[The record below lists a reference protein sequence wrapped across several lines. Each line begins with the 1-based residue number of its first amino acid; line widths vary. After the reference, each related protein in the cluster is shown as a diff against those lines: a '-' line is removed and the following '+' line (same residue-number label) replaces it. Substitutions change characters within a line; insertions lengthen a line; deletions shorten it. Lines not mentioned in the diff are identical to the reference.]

1 MCQNAFV
8 PRYVDK
14 DERRRQVAGA
24 LHRIAAREGLEK
36 VSIRT
41 VAAEAG
47 LSVGAVQRDF
57 GTKDELLHFALRQV
71 LANVAERISKVRIG
85 PGRFSFAEGL
95 RGVLTELLPT
105 DDDRLAEAR
114 VWSAFY
120 ARAAVDARFADVLAE
135 LDAHS
140 REALRAAV
148 GWAVE
153 AGELAPG
160 QDPDALVE
168 LLLVL
173 VDGVWLSAVR
183 QPPGTPL
190 DAQRAAVEAA
200 ITALTVAGGGDQ
212 GSDVRE

>member
-1 MCQNAFV
+1 MAV

-14 DERRRQVAGA
+14 DGRRRQVAAA
-24 LHRIAAREGLEK
+24 LHRIAAREGLES

-57 GTKDELLHFALRQV
+57 GTKEALLLFAMHEVVDAVSAR
-71 LANVAERISKVRIG
+71 LARVRIG
-85 PGRFSFAEGL
+85 PGRLSFAEGL
-95 RGVLTELLPT
+95 RQVLTDLLPT
-105 DDDRLAEAR
+105 DGERLAEAR

-120 ARAAVDARFADVLAE
+120 ARAAVDAEFARVLAGF
-135 LDAHS
+135 DVRA
-140 REALRAAV
+140 RAALRAAV
-148 GWAVE
+148 GWAGE
-153 AGELAPG
+153 QGELAPG

-173 VDGVWLSAVR
+173 VDGIWLSAVR

-200 ITALTVAGGGDQ
+200 VAAITRG
-212 GSDVRE
+212 

>member
-1 MCQNAFV
+1 MCQNVAV

-14 DERRRQVAGA
+14 DGRRRQVAAA
-24 LHRIAAREGLEK
+24 LHRIAAREGLES

-57 GTKDELLHFALRQV
+57 GTKEALLLFAMHEVVDAVSAR
-71 LANVAERISKVRIG
+71 LARVRIG
-85 PGRFSFAEGL
+85 PGLLSFAEGL
-95 RGVLTELLPT
+95 RQVLTDLLPT
-105 DDDRLAEAR
+105 DDERLAEAR

-120 ARAAVDARFADVLAE
+120 ARAAVDAEFAEVLAGF
-135 LDAHS
+135 DA
-140 REALRAAV
+140 RARAALRAAV
-148 GWAVE
+148 GWAGE
-153 AGELAPG
+153 QGELAPG

-173 VDGVWLSAVR
+173 VDGIWLSAVR
-183 QPPGTPL
+183 QPPGAPL

-200 ITALTVAGGGDQ
+200 VAAVTRG
-212 GSDVRE
+212 

>member
-1 MCQNAFV
+1 MCQNVAV

-14 DERRRQVAGA
+14 DGRRRQVAAA
-24 LHRIAAREGLEK
+24 LHRIAAREGLES

-57 GTKDELLHFALRQV
+57 GTKEALLLFAMHEVVDAVAAR
-71 LANVAERISKVRIG
+71 LARVRIG
-85 PGRFSFAEGL
+85 PGLLSFAEGL
-95 RGVLTELLPT
+95 RQVLTDLLPT
-105 DDDRLAEAR
+105 DDERLAEAR

-120 ARAAVDARFADVLAE
+120 ARAAVDAEFAEVLAGFD
-135 LDAHS
+135 LRA
-140 REALRAAV
+140 RAALRAAV
-148 GWAVE
+148 GWAGE
-153 AGELAPG
+153 QGELAPG

-173 VDGVWLSAVR
+173 VDGIWLSAVR
-183 QPPGTPL
+183 QPPGAPL

-200 ITALTVAGGGDQ
+200 VAAVTRG
-212 GSDVRE
+212 

>member
-1 MCQNAFV
+1 MAV

-14 DERRRQVAGA
+14 DGRRRQVAAA
-24 LHRIAAREGLEK
+24 LHRIAAREGLES

-57 GTKDELLHFALRQV
+57 GTKEALLLFAMHEVVDAVSAR
-71 LANVAERISKVRIG
+71 LARVRIG
-85 PGRFSFAEGL
+85 PGLLSFAEGL
-95 RGVLTELLPT
+95 RQVLTDLLPT
-105 DDDRLAEAR
+105 DDERLAEAR

-120 ARAAVDARFADVLAE
+120 ARAAVDAEFAEVLAGF
-135 LDAHS
+135 DVRA
-140 REALRAAV
+140 RAALRAAV
-148 GWAVE
+148 GWAGE
-153 AGELAPG
+153 QGELAPG

-173 VDGVWLSAVR
+173 VDGIWLSAVR

-200 ITALTVAGGGDQ
+200 VAAVARG
-212 GSDVRE
+212 

>member
-1 MCQNAFV
+1 MAV

-14 DERRRQVAGA
+14 DGRRRQVAAA
-24 LHRIAAREGLEK
+24 LHRIAAREGLES

-57 GTKDELLHFALRQV
+57 GTKEALLLFAMHEVVDAVSAR
-71 LANVAERISKVRIG
+71 LARVRIG
-85 PGRFSFAEGL
+85 PGLLSFAEGL
-95 RGVLTELLPT
+95 RQVLTDLLPT
-105 DDDRLAEAR
+105 DDERLAEAR

-120 ARAAVDARFADVLAE
+120 ARAAVDAEFAEVLAGF
-135 LDAHS
+135 DVRA
-140 REALRAAV
+140 RAALRAAV
-148 GWAVE
+148 GWAGE
-153 AGELAPG
+153 QGELAPG

-173 VDGVWLSAVR
+173 VDGIWLSAVR
-183 QPPGTPL
+183 QPPGAPL

-200 ITALTVAGGGDQ
+200 VAAVTRG
-212 GSDVRE
+212 

>member
-1 MCQNAFV
+1 MAV

-14 DERRRQVAGA
+14 DGRRRQVAAA
-24 LHRIAAREGLEK
+24 LHRIAAREGLES

-57 GTKDELLHFALRQV
+57 GTKEALLLFAMHEVVDAVAAR
-71 LANVAERISKVRIG
+71 LARVRIG
-85 PGRFSFAEGL
+85 PGLLSFAEGL
-95 RGVLTELLPT
+95 RQVLTDLLPT
-105 DDDRLAEAR
+105 DDERLAEAR

-120 ARAAVDARFADVLAE
+120 ARAAVDAEFAQVLAGFD
-135 LDAHS
+135 LRA
-140 REALRAAV
+140 RAALRAAV
-148 GWAVE
+148 GWAGE
-153 AGELAPG
+153 QGELAPG

-173 VDGVWLSAVR
+173 VDGIWLSAVR
-183 QPPGTPL
+183 QPPGAPL

-200 ITALTVAGGGDQ
+200 VAAVTRG
-212 GSDVRE
+212 

>member
-1 MCQNAFV
+1 MAV

-14 DERRRQVAGA
+14 DGRRRQVAAA
-24 LHRIAAREGLEK
+24 LHRIAAREGLES

-57 GTKDELLHFALRQV
+57 GTKEALLLFAMHEVVDAVSAR
-71 LANVAERISKVRIG
+71 LARVRIG
-85 PGRFSFAEGL
+85 PGLLSFAEGL
-95 RGVLTELLPT
+95 RQVLTDLLPT
-105 DDDRLAEAR
+105 DDERLAEAR

-120 ARAAVDARFADVLAE
+120 ARAAVDAEFAEVLAGF
-135 LDAHS
+135 DVRA
-140 REALRAAV
+140 RAALRAAV
-148 GWAVE
+148 GWADE
-153 AGELAPG
+153 RGELAPG

-173 VDGVWLSAVR
+173 VDGIWLSAVR
-183 QPPGTPL
+183 QPPGAPL

-200 ITALTVAGGGDQ
+200 VAAVTRG
-212 GSDVRE
+212 

>member
-1 MCQNAFV
+1 VCQNVAV

-14 DERRRQVAGA
+14 DGRRRQVAAA
-24 LHRIAAREGLEK
+24 LHRIAAREGLES

-57 GTKDELLHFALRQV
+57 GTKEALLLFAMHEVVDAVSAR
-71 LANVAERISKVRIG
+71 LARVRIG
-85 PGRFSFAEGL
+85 PGLLSFAEGL
-95 RGVLTELLPT
+95 RQVLTDLLPT
-105 DDDRLAEAR
+105 DDERLAEAR

-120 ARAAVDARFADVLAE
+120 ARAAVDAEFAEVLAGF
-135 LDAHS
+135 DVRA
-140 REALRAAV
+140 RAALRAAV
-148 GWAVE
+148 GWAGE
-153 AGELAPG
+153 QGELAPG

-173 VDGVWLSAVR
+173 VDGIWLSAVR
-183 QPPGTPL
+183 QPPGAPL

-200 ITALTVAGGGDQ
+200 VAAVTRG
-212 GSDVRE
+212 

>member
-1 MCQNAFV
+1 MCQNVAV

-14 DERRRQVAGA
+14 DGRRRQVAAA
-24 LHRIAAREGLEK
+24 LHRIAAREGLES

-57 GTKDELLHFALRQV
+57 GTKEALLLFAMHEVVDAVSAR
-71 LANVAERISKVRIG
+71 LARVRIG
-85 PGRFSFAEGL
+85 PGLLSFAEGL
-95 RGVLTELLPT
+95 RQVLTDLLPT
-105 DDDRLAEAR
+105 DDERLAEAR

-120 ARAAVDARFADVLAE
+120 ARAAVDAEFAEVLAGF
-135 LDAHS
+135 DVRA
-140 REALRAAV
+140 RAALRAAV
-148 GWAVE
+148 GWAGE
-153 AGELAPG
+153 QGELAPG

-173 VDGVWLSAVR
+173 VDGIWLSAVR

-200 ITALTVAGGGDQ
+200 VAAVTRG
-212 GSDVRE
+212 

>member
-1 MCQNAFV
+1 VCQNVAV

-14 DERRRQVAGA
+14 DGRRRQVAAA
-24 LHRIAAREGLEK
+24 LHRIAAREGLES

-57 GTKDELLHFALRQV
+57 GTKEALLLFAMHEVVDAVAAR
-71 LANVAERISKVRIG
+71 LARVRIG
-85 PGRFSFAEGL
+85 PGLLSFAEGL
-95 RGVLTELLPT
+95 RQVLTDLLPT
-105 DDDRLAEAR
+105 DDERLAEAR

-120 ARAAVDARFADVLAE
+120 ARAAVDAEFAEVLAGF
-135 LDAHS
+135 DVRA
-140 REALRAAV
+140 RTALRAAV
-148 GWAVE
+148 GWAGE
-153 AGELAPG
+153 QGELAPG

-173 VDGVWLSAVR
+173 VDGIWLSAVR
-183 QPPGTPL
+183 QPPGAPL

-200 ITALTVAGGGDQ
+200 VAAVTRG
-212 GSDVRE
+212 

>member
-1 MCQNAFV
+1 MAV

-14 DERRRQVAGA
+14 DGRRRQVAAA
-24 LHRIAAREGLEK
+24 LHRIAAREGLES

-57 GTKDELLHFALRQV
+57 GTKEALLLFAMHEVVDAVAAR
-71 LANVAERISKVRIG
+71 LARVRIG
-85 PGRFSFAEGL
+85 PGLLSFAEGL
-95 RGVLTELLPT
+95 RQVLTDLLPT
-105 DDDRLAEAR
+105 DDERLAEAR

-120 ARAAVDARFADVLAE
+120 ARAAVDAEFAEVLAGF
-135 LDAHS
+135 DVRA
-140 REALRAAV
+140 RAALRAAV
-148 GWAVE
+148 GWAGE
-153 AGELAPG
+153 QGELAPG

-173 VDGVWLSAVR
+173 VDGIWLSAVR
-183 QPPGTPL
+183 QPPGAPL

-200 ITALTVAGGGDQ
+200 VAAVTRG
-212 GSDVRE
+212 

>member
-1 MCQNAFV
+1 MCQNVAV

-14 DERRRQVAGA
+14 DGRRRQVAAA
-24 LHRIAAREGLEK
+24 LHRIAAREGLES

-57 GTKDELLHFALRQV
+57 GTKEALLLFAMHEVVDAVAAR
-71 LANVAERISKVRIG
+71 LARVRIG
-85 PGRFSFAEGL
+85 PGLLSFAEGL
-95 RGVLTELLPT
+95 RQVLTDLLPT
-105 DDDRLAEAR
+105 DDERLAEAR

-120 ARAAVDARFADVLAE
+120 ARAAVDAEFAEVLAGF
-135 LDAHS
+135 DVRA
-140 REALRAAV
+140 RAALRAAV
-148 GWAVE
+148 GWAGE
-153 AGELAPG
+153 QGELAPG

-173 VDGVWLSAVR
+173 VDGIWLSAVR
-183 QPPGTPL
+183 QPPGAPL

-200 ITALTVAGGGDQ
+200 VAAVTRG
-212 GSDVRE
+212 

>member
-1 MCQNAFV
+1 
-8 PRYVDK
+8 VDK
-14 DERRRQVAGA
+14 DGRRRQVAAA
-24 LHRIAAREGLEK
+24 LHRIAAREGLES

-57 GTKDELLHFALRQV
+57 GTKEALLLFAMHEVVDAVSAR
-71 LANVAERISKVRIG
+71 LARVRIG
-85 PGRFSFAEGL
+85 PGLLSFAEGL
-95 RGVLTELLPT
+95 RQVLTDLLPT
-105 DDDRLAEAR
+105 DDERLAEAR

-120 ARAAVDARFADVLAE
+120 ARAAVDAEFAEVLAGF
-135 LDAHS
+135 DVRA
-140 REALRAAV
+140 RAALRAAV
-148 GWAVE
+148 GWAGE
-153 AGELAPG
+153 QGELAPG

-173 VDGVWLSAVR
+173 VDGIWLSAVR

-200 ITALTVAGGGDQ
+200 VAAVTRG
-212 GSDVRE
+212 

>member
-1 MCQNAFV
+1 MAV

-14 DERRRQVAGA
+14 DGRRRQVAAA
-24 LHRIAAREGLEK
+24 LHRIAAREGLES

-57 GTKDELLHFALRQV
+57 GTKEALLLFAMHEVVDAVAAR
-71 LANVAERISKVRIG
+71 LARVRIG
-85 PGRFSFAEGL
+85 PGLLSFAEGL
-95 RGVLTELLPT
+95 RQVLTDLLPT
-105 DDDRLAEAR
+105 DDERLAEAR

-120 ARAAVDARFADVLAE
+120 ARAAVDAEFAEVLAGFD
-135 LDAHS
+135 LRA
-140 REALRAAV
+140 RAALRAAV
-148 GWAVE
+148 GWAGE
-153 AGELAPG
+153 QGELAPG

-173 VDGVWLSAVR
+173 VDGIWLSAVR
-183 QPPGTPL
+183 QPPGAPL

-200 ITALTVAGGGDQ
+200 VAAVTRG
-212 GSDVRE
+212 

>member
-1 MCQNAFV
+1 MAV

-14 DERRRQVAGA
+14 DGRRRQVAAA
-24 LHRIAAREGLEK
+24 LHRIAAREGLES

-57 GTKDELLHFALRQV
+57 GTKEALLLFAMHEVVDAVSAR
-71 LANVAERISKVRIG
+71 LARVRIG
-85 PGRFSFAEGL
+85 PGLLSFAEGL
-95 RGVLTELLPT
+95 RQVLTDLLPT
-105 DDDRLAEAR
+105 DDERLAEAR

-120 ARAAVDARFADVLAE
+120 ARAAVDAEFAEVLAGF
-135 LDAHS
+135 DA
-140 REALRAAV
+140 RARAALRAAV
-148 GWAVE
+148 GWAGE
-153 AGELAPG
+153 QGELAPG

-173 VDGVWLSAVR
+173 VDGIWLSAVR
-183 QPPGTPL
+183 QPPGAPL

-200 ITALTVAGGGDQ
+200 VAAVTRG
-212 GSDVRE
+212 

>member
-1 MCQNAFV
+1 MAV

-14 DERRRQVAGA
+14 DGRRRQVAAA
-24 LHRIAAREGLEK
+24 LHRIAAREGLES

-57 GTKDELLHFALRQV
+57 GTKEALLLFAMHEVVDAVAAR
-71 LANVAERISKVRIG
+71 LARVRIG
-85 PGRFSFAEGL
+85 PGLLSFAEGL
-95 RGVLTELLPT
+95 RQVLTDLLPT
-105 DDDRLAEAR
+105 DDQRLAEAR

-120 ARAAVDARFADVLAE
+120 ARAAVDAEFAQVLAGFD
-135 LDAHS
+135 LRA
-140 REALRAAV
+140 RAALRAAV
-148 GWAVE
+148 GWAGE
-153 AGELAPG
+153 QGELAPG

-173 VDGVWLSAVR
+173 VDGIWLSAVR
-183 QPPGTPL
+183 QPPGAPL

-200 ITALTVAGGGDQ
+200 VAAVTRG
-212 GSDVRE
+212 

>member
-1 MCQNAFV
+1 MCQNVAV

-14 DERRRQVAGA
+14 DGRRRQVAAA
-24 LHRIAAREGLEK
+24 LHRIAAREGLES

-57 GTKDELLHFALRQV
+57 GTKEALLLFAMHEVVDAVAAR
-71 LANVAERISKVRIG
+71 LARVRIG
-85 PGRFSFAEGL
+85 PGLLSFAEGL
-95 RGVLTELLPT
+95 RQVLTDLLPT
-105 DDDRLAEAR
+105 DDERLAEAR

-120 ARAAVDARFADVLAE
+120 ARAAVDAEFAEVLAGF
-135 LDAHS
+135 DVRA
-140 REALRAAV
+140 RAALRAAV
-148 GWAVE
+148 GWAGE
-153 AGELAPG
+153 QGELAPG

-173 VDGVWLSAVR
+173 VDGIWLSAVR
-183 QPPGTPL
+183 QPPGSPL

-200 ITALTVAGGGDQ
+200 VAAVTRG
-212 GSDVRE
+212 

>member
-1 MCQNAFV
+1 MAV

-14 DERRRQVAGA
+14 DGRRRQVAAA
-24 LHRIAAREGLEK
+24 LHRIAAREGLES

-57 GTKDELLHFALRQV
+57 GTKEALLLFAMHEVVDAVAAR
-71 LANVAERISKVRIG
+71 LARVRIG
-85 PGRFSFAEGL
+85 PGLLSFAEGL
-95 RGVLTELLPT
+95 RQVLTDLLPT
-105 DDDRLAEAR
+105 DDERLAEAR

-120 ARAAVDARFADVLAE
+120 ARAAVDAEFAEVLAGF
-135 LDAHS
+135 DVRA
-140 REALRAAV
+140 RAALRAAV
-148 GWAVE
+148 GWAGE
-153 AGELAPG
+153 QGELAPG

-173 VDGVWLSAVR
+173 VDGIWLSAVR
-183 QPPGTPL
+183 QPPGSPL

-200 ITALTVAGGGDQ
+200 VAAVTRG
-212 GSDVRE
+212 

>member
-1 MCQNAFV
+1 MAV

-14 DERRRQVAGA
+14 DGRRRQVAAA
-24 LHRIAAREGLEK
+24 LHRIAAREGLES

-57 GTKDELLHFALRQV
+57 GTKEALLLFAMHEVVDAVSAR
-71 LANVAERISKVRIG
+71 LARVRIG
-85 PGRFSFAEGL
+85 PGLLSFAEGL
-95 RGVLTELLPT
+95 RQVLTDLLPT
-105 DDDRLAEAR
+105 DDERLAEAR

-120 ARAAVDARFADVLAE
+120 ARAAVDAEFAEVLAGF
-135 LDAHS
+135 DVRA
-140 REALRAAV
+140 RAALRAAV
-148 GWAVE
+148 GWAGE
-153 AGELAPG
+153 QGELAPG

-173 VDGVWLSAVR
+173 VDGIWLSAVR

-200 ITALTVAGGGDQ
+200 VAAVTRG
-212 GSDVRE
+212 

>member
-1 MCQNAFV
+1 MCQNVAV

-14 DERRRQVAGA
+14 DGRRRQVAAA
-24 LHRIAAREGLEK
+24 LHRIAAREGLES

-57 GTKDELLHFALRQV
+57 GTKEALLLFAMHEVVDAVAAR
-71 LANVAERISKVRIG
+71 LARVRIG
-85 PGRFSFAEGL
+85 PGLLSFAEGL
-95 RGVLTELLPT
+95 RQVLTDLLPT
-105 DDDRLAEAR
+105 DDERLAEAR

-120 ARAAVDARFADVLAE
+120 ARAAVDAEFAEVLAGF
-135 LDAHS
+135 DVRA
-140 REALRAAV
+140 RAALRAAV
-148 GWAVE
+148 GWAGE
-153 AGELAPG
+153 HGELAPG

-173 VDGVWLSAVR
+173 VDGIWLSAVR
-183 QPPGTPL
+183 QPPGAPL

-200 ITALTVAGGGDQ
+200 VAAVTRG
-212 GSDVRE
+212 

>member
-1 MCQNAFV
+1 MCQNVAV

-14 DERRRQVAGA
+14 DGRRRQVAAA
-24 LHRIAAREGLEK
+24 LHRIAAREGLES

-57 GTKDELLHFALRQV
+57 GTKEALLLFAMHEVVDAVAAR
-71 LANVAERISKVRIG
+71 LARVRIG
-85 PGRFSFAEGL
+85 PGLLSFAEGL
-95 RGVLTELLPT
+95 RQVLTDLLPT
-105 DDDRLAEAR
+105 DDERLAEAR

-120 ARAAVDARFADVLAE
+120 ARAAVDAEFAEVLAGF
-135 LDAHS
+135 DVRA
-140 REALRAAV
+140 RTALRAAV
-148 GWAVE
+148 GWAGE
-153 AGELAPG
+153 QGELAPG

-173 VDGVWLSAVR
+173 VDGIWLSAVR
-183 QPPGTPL
+183 QPPGAPL

-200 ITALTVAGGGDQ
+200 VAAVTRG
-212 GSDVRE
+212 

>member
-1 MCQNAFV
+1 
-8 PRYVDK
+8 VDK
-14 DERRRQVAGA
+14 DGRRRQVAAA
-24 LHRIAAREGLEK
+24 LHRIAAREGLES

-57 GTKDELLHFALRQV
+57 GTKEALLLFAMQEVVDAVSAR
-71 LANVAERISKVRIG
+71 LARVRIG
-85 PGRFSFAEGL
+85 PGRLSFAEGL
-95 RGVLTELLPT
+95 RQVLTDLLPT
-105 DDDRLAEAR
+105 DDERLAEAR

-120 ARAAVDARFADVLAE
+120 ARAAVDTEFAQVLAGF
-135 LDAHS
+135 DVRA
-140 REALRAAV
+140 RAALRAAV
-148 GWAVE
+148 GWAGE
-153 AGELAPG
+153 QGELAPG

-173 VDGVWLSAVR
+173 VDGIWLSAVR

-200 ITALTVAGGGDQ
+200 VAAVTRG
-212 GSDVRE
+212 

>member
-1 MCQNAFV
+1 MCQNVAV

-14 DERRRQVAGA
+14 DGRRRQVAAA
-24 LHRIAAREGLEK
+24 LHRIAAREGLES

-57 GTKDELLHFALRQV
+57 GTKEALLLFAMHEVVDAVAAR
-71 LANVAERISKVRIG
+71 LARVRIG
-85 PGRFSFAEGL
+85 PGLLSFAEGL
-95 RGVLTELLPT
+95 RQVLTDLLPT
-105 DDDRLAEAR
+105 DDERLAEAR

-120 ARAAVDARFADVLAE
+120 ARAAVDAEFAQVLAGFD
-135 LDAHS
+135 LRA
-140 REALRAAV
+140 RAALRAAV
-148 GWAVE
+148 GWAGE
-153 AGELAPG
+153 QGELAPG

-173 VDGVWLSAVR
+173 VDGIWLSAVR
-183 QPPGTPL
+183 QPPGAPL

-200 ITALTVAGGGDQ
+200 VAAVTRG
-212 GSDVRE
+212 

>member
-1 MCQNAFV
+1 MAV

-14 DERRRQVAGA
+14 DGRRRQVAAA
-24 LHRIAAREGLEK
+24 LHRIAAREGLES

-57 GTKDELLHFALRQV
+57 GTKEALLLFAMHEVVDAVAAR
-71 LANVAERISKVRIG
+71 LARVRIG
-85 PGRFSFAEGL
+85 PGLLSFAEGL
-95 RGVLTELLPT
+95 RRVLTDLLPT
-105 DDDRLAEAR
+105 DDERLAEAR

-120 ARAAVDARFADVLAE
+120 ARAAVDAEFAEVLAGF
-135 LDAHS
+135 DVRA
-140 REALRAAV
+140 RAALRAAV
-148 GWAVE
+148 GWAGE
-153 AGELAPG
+153 QGELAPG

-173 VDGVWLSAVR
+173 VDGIWLSAVR
-183 QPPGTPL
+183 QPPGAPL

-200 ITALTVAGGGDQ
+200 VAAVTRG
-212 GSDVRE
+212 